1 MASSQ
6 LRRIQPA
13 VLLLDGIAVA
23 LVIVAGFLGTGSA
36 AGFALLVIGIVLV
49 QVTWIPVLA
58 GRRAS
63 RSSIPP
69 ANPEGGM
76 GGCRDVPMRWLYR

>member
-6 LRRIQPA
+6 LHRIQPA
-13 VLLLDGIAVA
+13 VLVLDGVAVT

-36 AGFALLVIGIVLV
+36 AGLALLVIGIVLV

-63 RSSIPP
+63 AASRSSVHP
-69 ANPEGGM
+69 ADPGEA
-76 GGCRDVPMRWLYR
+76 